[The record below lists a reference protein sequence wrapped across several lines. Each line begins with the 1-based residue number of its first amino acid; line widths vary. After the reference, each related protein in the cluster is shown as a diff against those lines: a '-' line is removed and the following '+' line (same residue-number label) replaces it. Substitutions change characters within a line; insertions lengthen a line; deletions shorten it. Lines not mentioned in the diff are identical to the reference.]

1 MAKTKVHLDSTV
13 LEDLQALAARSEENL
28 DHLLSRL
35 LREALDRRRVAKA
48 RTETDFASR
57 WITQDMKAKDDDF
70 WPQAQQMRERSRNHQ
85 SIEGSRAG

>member
-28 DHLLSRL
+28 DHLLNRL
-35 LREALDRRRVAKA
+35 LREALDRRRVAKV

-57 WITQDMKAKDDDF
+57 WITQDMKAKVDLSDKEAVYEILD
-70 WPQAQQMRERSRNHQ
+70 RTDT
-85 SIEGSRAG
+85 